1 MELERK
7 LKSLNAQ
14 MALISS
20 EFEVEEDE
28 RKKLTSEEELRS
40 EAQSPKMEKMARVMK
55 ADSH

>member
-28 RKKLTSEEELRS
+28 RKKLTSKKS
-40 EAQSPKMEKMARVMK
+40 
-55 ADSH
+55 

>member
-1 MELERK
+1 
-7 LKSLNAQ
+7 
-14 MALISS
+14 MALLSP

-40 EAQSPKMEKMARVMK
+40 EAKSPKMEKMARARK